1 MITKNDCLM
10 LLIDL
15 KELYPDKKEEIDAN
29 IKKLLISPAPTLE
42 IVKFINDNKELS
54 LRSFYEKLRKSYNSG
69 NSKLYKNI
77 VNESELEPKELLCCL
92 GALQQQILLYNK
104 FLESDVSFLKHA
116 RFGSISKCLLNYY
129 TTGDIVPCQKLLN
142 LFKYDLK
149 LLEEISK

>member
-15 KELYPDKKEEIDAN
+15 KELYPEKVEEIDAN
-29 IKKLLISPAPTLE
+29 IKKLLVSSTPSVDI
-42 IVKFINDNKELS
+42 IKYINDNKELS

-77 VNESELEPKELLCCL
+77 VNESELAPKELLCCL

-104 FLESDVSFLKHA
+104 FLETDITFLKHA
-116 RFGSISKCLLNYY
+116 RFGDISKCLLNYY
-129 TTGDIVPCQKLLN
+129 NTGDIIPCQKLLN
-142 LFKYDLK
+142 LFKSDLK

>member
-1 MITKNDCLM
+1 M

-15 KELYPDKKEEIDAN
+15 KELYPEKAEEIDAN
-29 IKKLLISPAPTLE
+29 IKKLLVSSTPSVDI
-42 IVKFINDNKELS
+42 IKYINDNKELS

-77 VNESELEPKELLCCL
+77 VNESELAPKELLCCL

-104 FLESDVSFLKHA
+104 FLETDITFLKHA
-116 RFGSISKCLLNYY
+116 RFGDISKCLLNYY

-149 LLEEISK
+149 LLEEISKV

>member
-15 KELYPDKKEEIDAN
+15 KELYPEKVEEIDAN
-29 IKKLLISPAPTLE
+29 IKKLLVSSTPSLDI
-42 IVKFINDNKELS
+42 IKYINDNKELS

-77 VNESELEPKELLCCL
+77 VNESELAPKELLCCL

-104 FLESDVSFLKHA
+104 FLETDITFLKHA
-116 RFGSISKCLLNYY
+116 RFGDISKCLLNYY
-129 TTGDIVPCQKLLN
+129 NTGDIIPCQKLLN
-142 LFKYDLK
+142 LFKSDLK

>member
-15 KELYPDKKEEIDAN
+15 KDLYPDKKEEIDAN
-29 IKKLLISPAPTLE
+29 IKKLLVSTSPSLE
-42 IVKFINDNKELS
+42 IIKFINDNKELS
-54 LRSFYEKLRKSYNSG
+54 LRAFYEKLRKSYNSG

-104 FLESDVSFLKHA
+104 FLESDVTFLKHA
-116 RFGSISKCLLNYY
+116 RFGDISKCLLNYY

-142 LFKYDLK
+142 LFKSDLK

>member
-15 KELYPDKKEEIDAN
+15 KELYPEKREEIDTN
-29 IKKLLISPAPTLE
+29 IKKLLISTTPSLE
-42 IVKFINDNKELS
+42 IIKFINDNKELS

-69 NSKLYKNI
+69 NSKLYRNI

-104 FLESDVSFLKHA
+104 FLESDVTFLKHA

-129 TTGDIVPCQKLLN
+129 TTGDIVPCQRLLN

>member
-15 KELYPDKKEEIDAN
+15 KDLYPDKKEEIDAN
-29 IKKLLISPAPTLE
+29 IKKLLVATSPSLE
-42 IVKFINDNKELS
+42 IIKFINDNKELS
-54 LRSFYEKLRKSYNSG
+54 LRAFYEKLRKSYNSG

-104 FLESDVSFLKHA
+104 FLETDVAFLKHA
-116 RFGSISKCLLNYY
+116 RFGDISKCLLNYY
-129 TTGDIVPCQKLLN
+129 NTGDIVPCQKLLN

>member
-1 MITKNDCLM
+1 M

-15 KELYPDKKEEIDAN
+15 KEEIDAN
-29 IKKLLISPAPTLE
+29 IKKLLVSTAPSLE
-42 IVKFINDNKELS
+42 IIKFINDNKELS
-54 LRSFYEKLRKSYNSG
+54 LRAFYEKLRKSYNSG

-104 FLESDVSFLKHA
+104 FLENDISFLKHA
-116 RFGSISKCLLNYY
+116 RFGDISKCLLNYY
-129 TTGDIVPCQKLLN
+129 KTGDIIPCQKLLN

>member
-15 KELYPDKKEEIDAN
+15 KELYPDKREEIDMN
-29 IKKLLISPAPTLE
+29 IKKLLISTTPSLE
-42 IVKFINDNKELS
+42 IIKFINDNKELS

-69 NSKLYKNI
+69 NSKLYRNI

-104 FLESDVSFLKHA
+104 FLENDITFLKHA
-116 RFGSISKCLLNYY
+116 RFGSISHCLLNYY
-129 TTGDIVPCQKLLN
+129 TTGDIVPCQRLLN

>member
-15 KELYPDKKEEIDAN
+15 KDLYPDKKEEIDAN
-29 IKKLLISPAPTLE
+29 IKKLLVATSPSLE
-42 IVKFINDNKELS
+42 IIKFINDNKELS
-54 LRSFYEKLRKSYNSG
+54 LRAFYEKLRKSYNSG
-69 NSKLYKNI
+69 NKNI

-104 FLESDVSFLKHA
+104 FLESDVTFLKHA
-116 RFGSISKCLLNYY
+116 RFGDISKCLLNYY

-142 LFKYDLK
+142 LFKSDLK

>member
-15 KELYPDKKEEIDAN
+15 KELYPEKVEEIDAN
-29 IKKLLISPAPTLE
+29 IKKLLVSSTPSVDI
-42 IVKFINDNKELS
+42 IKYINDNKELS

-77 VNESELEPKELLCCL
+77 VNESELAPKELLCCL

-104 FLESDVSFLKHA
+104 FLEIDITFLKHA
-116 RFGSISKCLLNYY
+116 RFGDISKCLLNYY
-129 TTGDIVPCQKLLN
+129 NTGDIIPCQKLLN
-142 LFKYDLK
+142 LFKSDLK

>member
-15 KELYPDKKEEIDAN
+15 KDLYPDKKEEIDAN
-29 IKKLLISPAPTLE
+29 IKKLLVATSPSLE
-42 IVKFINDNKELS
+42 IIKFINDNKELS
-54 LRSFYEKLRKSYNSG
+54 LRAFYEKLRKSYNSG

-104 FLESDVSFLKHA
+104 FLESDVTFLKHA
-116 RFGSISKCLLNYY
+116 RFGDIYKCLLNYY

-142 LFKYDLK
+142 LFKSDLK

>member
-15 KELYPDKKEEIDAN
+15 KELYPEKVEEIDAN
-29 IKKLLISPAPTLE
+29 IKKLLVSSTPSVDI
-42 IVKFINDNKELS
+42 IKYINDNKELS

-77 VNESELEPKELLCCL
+77 VNESELAPKELLCCL

-104 FLESDVSFLKHA
+104 FLETDVTFLKHA
-116 RFGSISKCLLNYY
+116 RFGDISKCLLNYY
-129 TTGDIVPCQKLLN
+129 NTGDIIPCQKLLN

>member
-15 KELYPDKKEEIDAN
+15 KDLYPDKKEEIDSK
-29 IKKLLISPAPTLE
+29 IKKLLISTEPSLE
-42 IVKFINDNKELS
+42 IIKYINDNKELS
-54 LRSFYEKLRKSYNSG
+54 LRSFYEKLRKSYNQG

-77 VNESELEPKELLCCL
+77 VTEDELEPKELLCCL

-104 FLESDVSFLKHA
+104 FLETDTSFLKHA

-129 TTGDIVPCQKLLN
+129 GTGDIIPCQKLLN

>member
-15 KELYPDKKEEIDAN
+15 KELYPEKVEEIDAN
-29 IKKLLISPAPTLE
+29 IKKLLVSSTPSVDI
-42 IVKFINDNKELS
+42 IKYINDNKELS

-77 VNESELEPKELLCCL
+77 VNESELAPKELLCCL

-104 FLESDVSFLKHA
+104 FLETDVTFLKHA
-116 RFGSISKCLLNYY
+116 RFGDISKCLLNYY
-129 TTGDIVPCQKLLN
+129 NTGDIVPCQKLLN

>member
-15 KELYPDKKEEIDAN
+15 KDLYPDKKEEIDAN
-29 IKKLLISPAPTLE
+29 IKKLLVATSPSLE
-42 IVKFINDNKELS
+42 IIKFINDNKELS
-54 LRSFYEKLRKSYNSG
+54 LRAFYEKLRKSYNSG

-104 FLESDVSFLKHA
+104 FLESDVTFLKHA
-116 RFGSISKCLLNYY
+116 RFGDISKCLLNYY

-142 LFKYDLK
+142 LFKSDLK

>member
-15 KELYPDKKEEIDAN
+15 KDLYPDKKEEIDSK
-29 IKKLLISPAPTLE
+29 IKKLLVSTEPSLE
-42 IVKFINDNKELS
+42 IIKYINDNKELS
-54 LRSFYEKLRKSYNSG
+54 LRSFYEKLRKSYNQG

-77 VNESELEPKELLCCL
+77 VTEDELEPKELLCCL

-104 FLESDVSFLKHA
+104 FLKTDTSFLKNA

-129 TTGDIVPCQKLLN
+129 STGDIIPCQKLLN

>member
-1 MITKNDCLM
+1 M

-15 KELYPDKKEEIDAN
+15 KDIYPEKVEEIDGH
-29 IKKLLISPAPTLE
+29 IKKLLVSPTPTLE
-42 IVKFINDNKELS
+42 IIKYINDNKQIN

-77 VNESELEPKELLCCL
+77 VNETELEPKELLCCL
-92 GALQQQILLYNK
+92 GALQQQILLYDK
-104 FLESDVSFLKHA
+104 FLESDVDFLKQA
-116 RFGSISKCLLNYY
+116 RFDSICKCLLNYY
-129 TTGDIVPCQKLLN
+129 NTKDIVPCQKLLT

>member
-1 MITKNDCLM
+1 M

-15 KELYPDKKEEIDAN
+15 KDLYPDKKEEIDAN
-29 IKKLLISPAPTLE
+29 IKKLLVATSPSLE
-42 IVKFINDNKELS
+42 IIKFINDNKELS
-54 LRSFYEKLRKSYNSG
+54 LRAFYEKLRKSYNSG

-104 FLESDVSFLKHA
+104 FLESDVTFLKHA
-116 RFGSISKCLLNYY
+116 RFGDISKCLLNYY

-142 LFKYDLK
+142 LFKSDLK